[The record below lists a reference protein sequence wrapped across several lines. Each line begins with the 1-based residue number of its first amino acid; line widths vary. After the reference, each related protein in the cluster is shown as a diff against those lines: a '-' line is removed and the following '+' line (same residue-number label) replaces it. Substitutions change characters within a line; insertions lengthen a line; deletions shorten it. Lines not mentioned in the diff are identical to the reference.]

1 MMQLTYSEIAPD
13 IKEQAGGPPLSTTSE
28 TPQPALSAFD
38 QLNYVYGA
46 IAANCFLELEA
57 LR

>member
-1 MMQLTYSEIAPD
+1 MKPTYSEIGPD
-13 IKEQAGGPPLSTTSE
+13 IKEQAGGLPLSITPE
-28 TPQPALSAFD
+28 MPQPALSAFD

>member
-1 MMQLTYSEIAPD
+1 MMKPTYSEIGPD
-13 IKEQAGGPPLSTTSE
+13 IKEQAGGLPLSITPE
-28 TPQPALSAFD
+28 MPQPALSAFD